1 MTGRPGGARV
11 AFAAPTLHRRQT
23 SIIHGTTFDARI
35 LVMKRRTAC
44 QAVFALLASPQV
56 MRAQVAGRKA
66 RIGFLTD
73 VPLDQVIQRAIVE
86 PFRQGLRELGY
97 VEGQNI
103 VIEFR
108 WADGKHERLPG
119 LANELLQLQLDV
131 LVAAFPPAALV
142 AKNATRTVPVVAIV
156 DAPVESGLVATMARP
171 GGNIT
176 GISSWGGELVAK
188 RLQIM
193 RELVP
198 TARRVG
204 ILFNPNAV
212 PRAAMD
218 SGIVKWERTLG
229 TPIRA
234 YEARGP
240 GDFEGVFAA
249 LARDGVDGLL
259 VLADAN
265 THTHRIRLNELC
277 LQRRMPSVWGSR
289 DFLTGGGLASY
300 QSDWP
305 AIFRRVAA
313 LVDKIL
319 KGEKPAEIPFEQA
332 SKLELVID
340 KKAAKALGI
349 TVPQALLLAADEVIE

>member
-1 MTGRPGGARV
+1 
-11 AFAAPTLHRRQT
+11 
-23 SIIHGTTFDARI
+23 
-35 LVMKRRTAC
+35 
-44 QAVFALLASPQV
+44 VFALLASPQV
-56 MRAQVAGRKA
+56 IRAQVVGRKA
-66 RIGFLTD
+66 RIGFLAD
-73 VPLDQVIQRAIVE
+73 MPLDPVVQRAVVE

-97 VEGQNI
+97 AEGQNI
-103 VIEFR
+103 AIEFR
-108 WADGKHERLPG
+108 SADGKHERLPE

-131 LVAAFPPAALV
+131 LVAAFPAPALV
-142 AKNATRTVPVVAIV
+142 AKNATRTVPVVAVGV
-156 DAPVESGLVATMARP
+156 DNPVDMGLAVTMARP

-193 RELVP
+193 RELMP
-198 TARRVG
+198 TARRFG
-204 ILFNPNAV
+204 ILFNPNV
-212 PRAAMD
+212 IPRAELE

>member
-1 MTGRPGGARV
+1 MN
-11 AFAAPTLHRRQT
+11 
-23 SIIHGTTFDARI
+23 
-35 LVMKRRTAC
+35 RRTAC
-44 QAVFALLASPQV
+44 AAAFALWAWPQGI
-56 MRAQVAGRKA
+56 RAQVAGRKA
-66 RIGFLTD
+66 RVGFLVDTPAD
-73 VPLDQVIQRAIVE
+73 PVFQRTIFE
-86 PFRQGLRELGY
+86 PFRHGLRELGY
-97 VEGQNI
+97 AEGQNI

-108 WADGKHERLPG
+108 SADNKHERLPE

-142 AKNATRTVPVVAIV
+142 AKNATNNVPVVAIA

-171 GGNIT
+171 GGNVT

-212 PRAAMD
+212 PRAALEG
-218 SGIVKWERTLG
+218 GIVKWERTLG

-249 LARDGVDGLL
+249 LARDGIGGLL

-265 THTHRIRLNELC
+265 TYTHRVQLNELC
-277 LQRRMPSVWGSR
+277 LQRRMPSVWGGR

-305 AIFRRVAA
+305 AIFRRAAA

-319 KGEKPAEIPFEQA
+319 KGGKPAEMPFEQA
-332 SKLELVID
+332 TKLELVID

-349 TVPQALLLAADEVIE
+349 AVPQALLLSADEVIE

>member
-1 MTGRPGGARV
+1 M
-11 AFAAPTLHRRQT
+11 
-23 SIIHGTTFDARI
+23 I
-35 LVMKRRTAC
+35 
-44 QAVFALLASPQV
+44 
-56 MRAQVAGRKA
+56 
-66 RIGFLTD
+66 
-73 VPLDQVIQRAIVE
+73 E
-86 PFRQGLRELGY
+86 PFRHELRERGWA
-97 VEGQNI
+97 EGRNI

-108 WADGKHERLPG
+108 FADGKLERLPG

-142 AKNATRTVPVVAIV
+142 AKNATHNVPVVAIV
-156 DAPVESGLVATMARP
+156 DAPVETGLVATMARP

-193 RELVP
+193 RELMP

-204 ILFNPNAV
+204 ILFNPNV
-212 PRAAMD
+212 IPRVALET
-218 SGIVKWERTLG
+218 GLVKWERTLDI
-229 TPIRA
+229 PIRA

-265 THTHRIRLNELC
+265 TYTHRVRLNELC
-277 LQRRMPSVWGSR
+277 LQRRMPSVWGGR

-305 AIFRRVAA
+305 AIFRRTAA

-319 KGEKPAEIPFEQA
+319 KGGNPAEIPFEQA
-332 SKLELVID
+332 TKLELVID
-340 KKAAKALGI
+340 KKAAKALGLV
-349 TVPQALLLAADEVIE
+349 VPQALLLSADEVVE

>member
-1 MTGRPGGARV
+1 M
-11 AFAAPTLHRRQT
+11 
-23 SIIHGTTFDARI
+23 
-35 LVMKRRTAC
+35 
-44 QAVFALLASPQV
+44 FALLASPQV
-56 MRAQVAGRKA
+56 IRAQVVGRKA
-66 RIGFLTD
+66 RIGFLAEAA
-73 VPLDQVIQRAIVE
+73 LDPVVQRAIVD

-97 VEGQNI
+97 VEGQNV

-108 WADGKHERLPG
+108 WADGKYERLAG

-131 LVAAFPPAALV
+131 LVAAWPATALV
-142 AKNATRTVPVVAIV
+142 AKHATRTVPVVAVGV
-156 DAPVESGLVATMARP
+156 DNPVDMGLAATMARP

-188 RLQIM
+188 RLQVV

-198 TARRVG
+198 TARRIG
-204 ILFNPNAV
+204 ILFNSNAGV
-212 PRAAMD
+212 TRAGLEV
-218 SGIVKWERTLG
+218 GIVKWERTLG

-249 LARDGVDGLL
+249 LARDGVDGLV
-259 VLADAN
+259 VLAEVN
-265 THTHRIRLNELC
+265 FYTHRVRLNELC

-305 AIFRRVAA
+305 AVFRRAA
-313 LVDKIL
+313 TLVDKIL

-332 SKLELVID
+332 TKLELVID
-340 KKAAKALGI
+340 TRAAKALGI
-349 TVPQALLLAADEVIE
+349 AVPQALLLSADEVIE